1 MTGKRGISLVNILSR
16 NEVEEIVSA
25 FPDVSFELSYAMTAE
40 FWRETRDIVAPRTV
54 SIHSLSPR
62 RDYFPNFASSDKQ
75 AVSWSMERLL
85 EDARFAV
92 SIGAEYLV
100 IHPGYLL
107 PGLVP
112 SDSKNRIALL
122 SGSGLGRFILK
133 EPGSICMPSYVAD
146 GDYRKAF
153 RRMKVNLKLI
163 SSRLSDIG
171 VTLLCENLNP
181 RAGYMN
187 ITPDEMVKLAE
198 DGLSLCLDI
207 GHLWMTSVLFG
218 SDFILDVEKV
228 LATGKV
234 GSTHLHSN
242 PTDGEVFIDS
252 HESLDA
258 YDLPWKRVL
267 ELIGNSKANMV
278 LETVEN
284 PLHNLSLLF

>member
-1 MTGKRGISLVNILSR
+1 MTVRGISLVNILSR
-16 NEVEEIVSA
+16 KEVEAIISA
-25 FPDVSFELSYAMTAE
+25 YPDVSFELSYAMTAE
-40 FWRETRDIVAPRTV
+40 FWQTTKDIVAPRTI

-62 RDYFPNFASSDKQ
+62 RDFFPNLASFDDK
-75 AVSWSMERLL
+75 AIEWSLERLM

-92 SIGAEYLV
+92 SIGVEYLV
-100 IHPGYLL
+100 VHPGYLL

-112 SDSKNRIALL
+112 SDSKRRIAML
-122 SGSGLGRFILK
+122 STSGLERFIIK
-133 EPGSICMPSYVAD
+133 EPGSICMPSYVSDD
-146 GDYRKAF
+146 GYRKAF
-153 RRMKVNLKLI
+153 CRMKRNLRRV

-187 ITPDEMVKLAE
+187 IMPAEMEELAQE
-198 DGLSLCLDI
+198 GLGLCLDI
-207 GHLWMTSVLFG
+207 GHLWMTSVLVG
-218 SDFILDVEKV
+218 LDFITDMERI

-234 GSTHLHSN
+234 RSTHLHSN
-242 PTDGEVFIDS
+242 PTDGKIFIDS

-258 YDLPWKRVL
+258 YDLPWKRAL
-267 ELIGNSKANMV
+267 SLIEGSGANMI